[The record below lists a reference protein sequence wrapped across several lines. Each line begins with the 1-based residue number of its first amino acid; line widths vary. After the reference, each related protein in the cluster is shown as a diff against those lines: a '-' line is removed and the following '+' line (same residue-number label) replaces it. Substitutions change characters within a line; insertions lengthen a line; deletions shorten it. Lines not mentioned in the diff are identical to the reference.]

1 MKSYRSER
9 SISNENRFTDI
20 RYEYE
25 DGKHNNVG
33 QGKDKEETLDKVTY
47 VAYKQHF
54 FTSILLTSTPFE
66 KAKLYSSNIV
76 DEEKGDTIFTKQFKA
91 NMPLAFNNGEL
102 NSKMNWYYGP
112 SDYKLLKNEKQ
123 KFNRSRFIG

>member
-1 MKSYRSER
+1 MLDFDVHSQGLASVLNTTKPADLEWDLKSYRSEK

-47 VAYKQHF
+47 VAFKQHF
-54 FTSILLTSTPFE
+54 FSSILLTNTPFE
-66 KAKLYSSNIV
+66 KQNYTLR
-76 DEEKGDTIFTKQFKA
+76 T
-91 NMPLAFNNGEL
+91 
-102 NSKMNWYYGP
+102 
-112 SDYKLLKNEKQ
+112 
-123 KFNRSRFIG
+123 